1 MTIRLVPTTRDNW
14 QDALR
19 LQVQDEQLRFVPSVA
34 VSLAKVHIRP
44 DGDNCAYEPFC
55 LYDTD
60 EMVGFVMIAYDASTD
75 WCYWFNG
82 FLIDHQYQGKG
93 YGRAALSAIV
103 DTVRNR
109 FPQSRFVN
117 LTVCPDNAGARHLYS
132 QSGFEETGDVYD
144 GEIVYRLSL

>member
-1 MTIRLVPTTRDNW
+1 MVPTTRDNW

-19 LQVQDEQLRFVPSVA
+19 LQVHDEQQRFVPSVA

-44 DGDNCAYEPFC
+44 DGDDCVYEPFC
-55 LYDTD
+55 LYGADK
-60 EMVGFVMIAYDASTD
+60 MVGFVMITYDASTD

-82 FLIDHQYQGKG
+82 FFIDQQYQGKG
-93 YGRAALSAIV
+93 YGRAALVAIV

-117 LTVCPDNAGARHLYS
+117 LTVWTGNASARHLYS
-132 QSGFEETGDVYD
+132 QFGFEETGDVYD